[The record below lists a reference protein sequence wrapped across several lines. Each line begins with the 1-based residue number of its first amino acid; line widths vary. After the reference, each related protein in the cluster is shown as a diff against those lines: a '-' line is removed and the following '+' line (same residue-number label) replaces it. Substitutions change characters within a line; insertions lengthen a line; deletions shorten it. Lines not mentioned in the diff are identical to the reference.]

1 MADEHT
7 PQLSR
12 IGPLL
17 RQAQRLSGKAF
28 VAALQPL
35 GIHGRHYGVLYNLDV
50 HGPLNQRRLMD
61 LTGEDRTA
69 MVRTV
74 DDLER
79 LGLAKRQP
87 DPTDRRAH
95 AVELTDA
102 GRRTRAEAAVVAEK
116 VAHGLFDSF
125 SHEESQTLL
134 ALLERFVDRN
144 EETDGAERTEGTGLA
159 ETTERGFQR

>member
-1 MADEHT
+1 MAEEHT
-7 PQLSR
+7 TQLSR

-17 RQAQRLSGKAF
+17 RQAQRLAGKTF
-28 VAALQPL
+28 VAALEPL
-35 GIHGRHYGVLYNLDV
+35 GIQGRHYGVLYQLEQ
-50 HGPLNQRRLMD
+50 HGPLSQRRLMD

-102 GRRTRAEAAVVAEK
+102 GRGMRAEAAAVAEG
-116 VAHGLFDSF
+116 VAAKLLDGFTP
-125 SHEESQTLL
+125 EESATLI
-134 ALLERFVDRN
+134 ALLQRFV
-144 EETDGAERTEGTGLA
+144 GQAEQA
-159 ETTERGFQR
+159 EQAGG

>member
-1 MADEHT
+1 MAEEHAT
-7 PQLSR
+7 QLSR

-17 RQAQRLSGKAF
+17 RQAQRQAGKAF
-28 VAALQPL
+28 VAALEPL
-35 GIHGRHYGVLYNLDV
+35 GIQGRHYGVLYQIEV
-50 HGPLNQRRLMD
+50 HGPLSQRRLMD

-87 DPTDRRAH
+87 DPSDRRAH

-102 GRRTRAEAAVVAEK
+102 GRGMRAEAAAVAEG
-116 VAHGLFDSF
+116 VATKLLDGFTP
-125 SHEESQTLL
+125 EESATLI
-134 ALLERFVDRN
+134 ALLQRFV
-144 EETDGAERTEGTGLA
+144 GQAEQA
-159 ETTERGFQR
+159 DS